1 MKDAILTKLPRRG
14 NTFLKSNLNFFAVSH
29 TSERGSSN
37 ERKQV
42 NPKSVQVNPDPDL
55 DAPDP
60 KLDQGRRNFIRTLL
74 SSDSDQEEGEKMD
87 IKVCT
92 NFFITI
98 IMQCHNRLTSLQR
111 RA

>member
-1 MKDAILTKLPRRG
+1 MKDATLTELPRGG
-14 NTFLKSNLNFFAVSH
+14 NTFYKSNVNFLAVSH

-42 NPKSVQVNPDPDL
+42 NPESVQQVNPDPDL

-87 IKVCT
+87 IKVKKY
-92 NFFITI
+92 FK
-98 IMQCHNRLTSLQR
+98 
-111 RA
+111 